1 MPLPPLGLA
10 LSGGTAKSVTHVGV
24 LKAIT
29 QAGVPIARI
38 TGTSG
43 GSIVGTMY
51 ASGMPMSTLE
61 GIATTMSW
69 RKLVSIKLS
78 RLGFISSERIEH
90 FMHDAIGDIDFD
102 QLNIPCGVV
111 ATNLVTGDKRVF
123 RNGNVARA
131 VRASCSIPQI
141 YLPVEI
147 DGQYYVDGGLAEYLP
162 AESVLDMGGEF
173 VVGSN
178 LAPVDESYHR
188 PHHILQLVVQI
199 TGLMARKNLV
209 VSEDFV
215 DLMIHP
221 NLDQFSAFDFDSA
234 ARMIEIGYETTR
246 RRLDELHE
254 AWEKKGGVRARLLR
268 RLRRRPIL

>member
-1 MPLPPLGLA
+1 
-10 LSGGTAKSVTHVGV
+10 VGV

>member
-1 MPLPPLGLA
+1 LA

-24 LKAIT
+24 IKAIV
-29 QAGVPIARI
+29 QAGVPIACI
-38 TGTSG
+38 AGTSG
-43 GSIVGTMY
+43 GSIVGSMY

-78 RLGFISSERIEH
+78 RLGFISSERIED
-90 FMHDAIGDIDFD
+90 FMHDAIGDLTFD
-102 QLNIPCGVV
+102 QLNIPTGVV
-111 ATNLVTGDKRVF
+111 ATNLVTGEKRLF
-123 RNGNVARA
+123 REGNVARA

-162 AESVLDMGGEF
+162 AESVLDLGGEF

-178 LAPVDESYHR
+178 LAPVDEAYHR

-209 VSEDFV
+209 LSEEFV
-215 DLMIHP
+215 DVMIHP
-221 NLDQFSAFDFDSA
+221 NLDRFSAFDFENS
-234 ARMIEIGYETTR
+234 ARMIEIGYDTTR
-246 RRLDELHE
+246 RAIDELHQ
-254 AWEKKGGVRARLLR
+254 AWEKKGGVRSRLLR
-268 RLRRRPIL
+268 RLRRKSIL